1 MCVALL
7 LQSFLAFSDTTLPS
21 STEQQSTEEQNTE
34 SSNTKSSNTDT
45 FLNEQS
51 QEWQQSDV
59 YKNTTIYTRD
69 VKGSNFN
76 AFKAVAII
84 DQSIESIFA
93 VISDP
98 TSCPLWVDNCIESS
112 SYINHQQEKPQFK
125 NRYGY
130 ALNHLPWPF
139 KNRDIIVNI
148 VTLNNPDTNE
158 ITITMSSD
166 EKLISKTDGAVHIT
180 DSHAKYTLRP
190 MKKNQTEFIWMQH
203 TEPAGE
209 LPAWLVNSM
218 IIDLPL
224 NSISKLQKVAK
235 QKKYQDAMIEF
246 DSQKQIQ
253 GLKFRHLK

>member
-1 MCVALL
+1 MNQLIRSSICLALL
-7 LQSFLAFSDTTLPS
+7 LQSSLSFSETTLAANS
-21 STEQQSTEEQNTE
+21 
-34 SSNTKSSNTDT
+34 DT

-51 QEWQQSDV
+51 QEWLLSET
-59 YKNTTIYTRD
+59 KNNITIYTRD
-69 VKGSNFN
+69 YEGSNFN
-76 AFKAVAII
+76 AFKAVTII

-98 TSCPLWVDNCIESS
+98 ISCPLWVDNCIESFA
-112 SYINHQQEKPQFK
+112 YTNHQQKKPQFN

-148 VTLNNPDTNE
+148 VTSNKPDTNE
-158 ITITMSSD
+158 ITIIMSSD
-166 EKLISKTDGAVHIT
+166 ENLISSTDDAIHIT
-180 DSHAKYTLRP
+180 DSHAKYILRP
-190 MKKNQTEFIWMQH
+190 IKSNQTEFIWMQH
-203 TEPAGE
+203 TEPAGD

-224 NSISKLQKVAK
+224 KSISKLQEVAK

-246 DSQKQIQ
+246 DSQNKIQ
-253 GLKFRHLK
+253 GLKFKNVN